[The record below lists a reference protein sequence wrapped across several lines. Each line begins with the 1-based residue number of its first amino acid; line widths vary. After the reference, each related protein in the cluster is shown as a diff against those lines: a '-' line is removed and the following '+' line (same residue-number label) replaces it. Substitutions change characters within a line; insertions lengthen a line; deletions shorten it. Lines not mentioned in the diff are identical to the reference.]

1 MIKNFLKI
9 IKKAGEQMRQL
20 VAAVFSPLVL
30 MGKMGVQ
37 GEIPRAKEAYQTA
50 FEIAWPSVIETVLVG
65 LIASVDTMMV
75 GGIGPE
81 AIAAVGL
88 TSQPKLIVL
97 AMVMSLNVGV
107 TVIVARRRGENNKME
122 ANRCL
127 RQSLIISLI
136 MSLFTVSLAFIYA
149 RPILLI
155 AGAQSDTINMATT
168 YFQIILLGM
177 PFQCLGLTINA
188 AQRGVGNTK
197 ISMCTNLAA
206 NGVNLIFN
214 YLLINGIG
222 PFPKMGVAGA
232 AIATAMGSVI
242 AFLMAV
248 KSIFEPSAFLY
259 IGAGKDWRFD
269 KKTVSSIFN
278 VSSSAFVEQVC
289 MRIGFLVF
297 AMIIANLGTIAFAT
311 HQICMNL
318 INLSF
323 TVGDGLG
330 IASSSLIGQNMGKK
344 RPDLAVMYG
353 NICQR
358 FAMIIAVFVVS
369 LFTFGRKWCI
379 ELFSDDPQVLALGM
393 QVVLIIAVTSPI
405 QMSQVIFSGSLR
417 GAGDTRYVAVVSL
430 ISITILRTTLS
441 WFLCYPMKLGLIG
454 AWLGLFIDQTLRC
467 LLCFWRFRQG
477 KWAKIQL

>member
-1 MIKNFLKI
+1 
-9 IKKAGEQMRQL
+9 MRQL
-20 VAAVFSPLVL
+20 VSALFSPFAL
-30 MGKMGVQ
+30 MGKTEVQ
-37 GEIPRAKEAYQTA
+37 GEIPSAQEVYKTA
-50 FEIAWPSVIETVLVG
+50 FDIAWPSVVETVLVG

-75 GGIGPE
+75 GGIGAK

-88 TSQPKLIVL
+88 TTQPKLIVL

-107 TVIVARRRGENNKME
+107 TVISARRRGENDKLG
-122 ANRCL
+122 ASRCL
-127 RQSLIISLI
+127 RQSLMISLV
-136 MSLFTVSLAFIYA
+136 MSLFTVSLAFVYA
-149 RPILLI
+149 RKVLLL
-155 AGAQSDTINMATT
+155 AGAQPDTIDMATI
-168 YFQIILLGM
+168 YFQIMLLGM

-188 AQRGVGNTK
+188 AQRGCGNTK
-197 ISMCTNLAA
+197 ISMRTNLAA
-206 NGVNLIFN
+206 NGVNLLFN

-222 PFPKMGVAGA
+222 PFPEMGVTGA
-232 AIATAMGSVI
+232 AIATAMGSVV

-248 KSIFEPSAFLY
+248 KSILEPSSFLY
-259 IGAGKDWRFD
+259 IGAGSSWRFD
-269 KKTVSSIFN
+269 KKTVGSIFS

-318 INLSF
+318 INISF

-353 NICQR
+353 KVCQR
-358 FAMIIAVFVVS
+358 FAMIIAVFVVL
-369 LFTFGRKWCI
+369 LFTMGRRMCI
-379 ELFSDDPQVLALGM
+379 GLFSNDPQVMELGVRVM
-393 QVVLIIAVTSPI
+393 LIIAATAPI

-417 GAGDTRYVAVVSL
+417 GAGDTRYVAVASL
-430 ISITILRTTLS
+430 ISITLIRTTLS

-454 AWLGLFIDQTLRC
+454 AWFGLFFDQTLRC
-467 LLCFWRFRQG
+467 VLCYVRFHQG
-477 KWAKIQL
+477 KWVKIQL